1 MEIADHVLRLGD
13 DDAPLQA
20 SLEAAERRIRE
31 SLARIDRAAAAR
43 PGGGGSPVAAAAHRI
58 EEALAAPGRPGAAT
72 AGRLG
77 GAPFAGPAAGAAQPL
92 IGTLHVTVDREHP
105 RAVQA
110 GIERALAELGQRA
123 ELAGALD

>member
-1 MEIADHVLRLGD
+1 MEIADRVLTLHT

-20 SLEAAERRIRE
+20 GLEAAERRIRE
-31 SLARIDRAAAAR
+31 ALARIDRASAGGAGATPVATAAR
-43 PGGGGSPVAAAAHRI
+43 RI

-77 GAPFAGPAAGAAQPL
+77 GGPVAGLAAGATQPL
-92 IGTLHVTVDREHP
+92 IGTLHVTVEREHP
-105 RAVQA
+105 RAIQA
-110 GIERALAELGQRA
+110 GIEMALAELGQRA

>member
-1 MEIADHVLRLGD
+1 MEIADRVLTLGD

-20 SLEAAERRIRE
+20 GLEAAERRIRE
-31 SLARIDRAAAAR
+31 SLARIDRATAAG
-43 PGGGGSPVAAAAHRI
+43 PGAGATPVAAAARRI
-58 EEALAAPGRPGAAT
+58 EEALAAPGRPGMVT

-77 GAPFAGPAAGAAQPL
+77 GGPVAGLAAGATQPL
-92 IGTLHVTVDREHP
+92 IGTLHVTVEREHP

-110 GIERALAELGQRA
+110 GIEMALAELGQRA